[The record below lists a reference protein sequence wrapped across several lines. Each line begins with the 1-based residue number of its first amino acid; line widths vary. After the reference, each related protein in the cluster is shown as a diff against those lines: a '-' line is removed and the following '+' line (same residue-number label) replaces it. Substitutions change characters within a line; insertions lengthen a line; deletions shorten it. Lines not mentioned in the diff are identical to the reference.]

1 MLLVTGILFV
11 PALLLTHI
19 QIKKNSKMFNFLKSD
34 ILKILDV
41 TQDERDALSSHKIYN
56 SINNIDDLHI
66 FMENHIFAVWDFMS
80 ILKTLQKELTCT
92 DVPWAPKGGGTP
104 ARLLNEIVTEE
115 ESDIDIYGDYRSH
128 FEMYYQAMNEAGA
141 NTKKIE
147 SFLNNLHLGV
157 NKSLD
162 KSSSPI
168 PAVNFVKAT
177 FSMLEKAPIH
187 VVASMFTF
195 GREEVIPNM
204 FRSIINKIDNDLK
217 GRLKSFIYYLDR
229 HIGVDEDEHGPAA
242 LKMVKVLCQNDET
255 KWNEAAKAAKMT
267 MNARVVFWNEILVEL
282 KKA

>member
-1 MLLVTGILFV
+1 
-11 PALLLTHI
+11 
-19 QIKKNSKMFNFLKSD
+19 MFNFLKSD

-41 TQDERDALSSHKIYN
+41 TQDERDALFSHKIYN

-80 ILKTLQKELTCT
+80 ILKTLQKKLTCT
-92 DVPWAPKGGGTP
+92 EVPWAPKGGGTP

-115 ESDIDIYGDYRSH
+115 ESDIDNYGDYRSH

-147 SFLNNLHLGV
+147 SFLNNLHFGV
-157 NKSLD
+157 SKSLD

-177 FSMLEKAPIH
+177 FSMLENAPIH

-282 KKA
+282 KRA

>member
-1 MLLVTGILFV
+1 
-11 PALLLTHI
+11 
-19 QIKKNSKMFNFLKSD
+19 MFNFLKSD

-41 TQDERDALSSHKIYN
+41 TQDERDALFSHKIYN

-267 MNARVVFWNEILVEL
+267 MNARVVFWNEILAEL

>member
-1 MLLVTGILFV
+1 
-11 PALLLTHI
+11 
-19 QIKKNSKMFNFLKSD
+19 MFNFLKSD

-41 TQDERDALSSHKIYN
+41 TQDERDALFSHKIYN

-80 ILKTLQKELTCT
+80 ILKTLQKKLTCT
-92 DVPWAPKGGGTP
+92 DVPWTPKGGGTP

-115 ESDIDIYGDYRSH
+115 ESDIDIYGEYRSH

-147 SFLNNLHLGV
+147 SFLNNLHFGV

-162 KSSSPI
+162 KSSSPM
-168 PAVNFVKAT
+168 PAINFVKNT
-177 FSMLEKAPIH
+177 FSMLENAPIH

-255 KWNEAAKAAKMT
+255 KWDEAAKAAKMT
-267 MNARVVFWNEILVEL
+267 MRARVVFWNEILAEL
-282 KKA
+282 KRA

>member
-1 MLLVTGILFV
+1 
-11 PALLLTHI
+11 
-19 QIKKNSKMFNFLKSD
+19 MFNFLKSD

-41 TQDERDALSSHKIYN
+41 TQDERDALFSHKIYN

-80 ILKTLQKELTCT
+80 ILKTLQKKLTCT
-92 DVPWAPKGGGTP
+92 DVPWTPKGGGTP

-115 ESDIDIYGDYRSH
+115 ESDIDIYGEYRSH

-147 SFLNNLHLGV
+147 SFLNNLHFGV
-157 NKSLD
+157 NISLD
-162 KSSSPI
+162 KSSSPM
-168 PAVNFVKAT
+168 PAINFVKTT
-177 FSMLEKAPIH
+177 FSMLENAPIH

-255 KWNEAAKAAKMT
+255 KWDEAAKAAKMT
-267 MNARVVFWNEILVEL
+267 MRARVVFWNEILAEL
-282 KKA
+282 KRA

>member
-1 MLLVTGILFV
+1 
-11 PALLLTHI
+11 
-19 QIKKNSKMFNFLKSD
+19 MFNFLKSD

-41 TQDERDALSSHKIYN
+41 TQDERDALFSHKIYN

-80 ILKTLQKELTCT
+80 ILKTLQKKLTCT

-115 ESDIDIYGDYRSH
+115 ESDIDIYGEYRSH

-147 SFLNNLHLGV
+147 SFLNNLHFGV
-157 NKSLD
+157 SKSLD

-177 FSMLEKAPIH
+177 FSMLENAPIH

-267 MNARVVFWNEILVEL
+267 MRARVVFWNEILAEL
-282 KKA
+282 KRA

>member
-1 MLLVTGILFV
+1 
-11 PALLLTHI
+11 
-19 QIKKNSKMFNFLKSD
+19 MFNFLKSD

-41 TQDERDALSSHKIYN
+41 TQDERDALFSHKIYN

-80 ILKTLQKELTCT
+80 ILKTLQKKLTCT

-115 ESDIDIYGDYRSH
+115 ESDIDIYGEYRSH

-147 SFLNNLHLGV
+147 SFLNNLHFGV
-157 NKSLD
+157 SKSLD
-162 KSSSPI
+162 KSSSPL
-168 PAVNFVKAT
+168 PAINFVKTT
-177 FSMLEKAPIH
+177 FSMLENAPIH

-267 MNARVVFWNEILVEL
+267 MRARVVFWNEILAEL
-282 KKA
+282 KRA

>member
-1 MLLVTGILFV
+1 
-11 PALLLTHI
+11 
-19 QIKKNSKMFNFLKSD
+19 MFNFLKSD

-41 TQDERDALSSHKIYN
+41 TQDERDALFSHKIYN

-80 ILKTLQKELTCT
+80 ILKTLQKKLTCT

-147 SFLNNLHLGV
+147 SFLNNLHFGV
-157 NKSLD
+157 SKSLD
-162 KSSSPI
+162 KSSSPM
-168 PAVNFVKAT
+168 PAINFVKTT
-177 FSMLEKAPIH
+177 FSMLENAPIH

-267 MNARVVFWNEILVEL
+267 MRARVVFWNEILAEL
-282 KKA
+282 KRA

>member
-1 MLLVTGILFV
+1 
-11 PALLLTHI
+11 
-19 QIKKNSKMFNFLKSD
+19 MFNFLKSD

-41 TQDERDALSSHKIYN
+41 TQDERDALFSHKIYN
-56 SINNIDDLHI
+56 SINNVDDLHI

-80 ILKTLQKELTCT
+80 ILKTLQKKLTCT
-92 DVPWAPKGGGTP
+92 DVPWTPKGGGTP

-147 SFLNNLHLGV
+147 SFLNNLHFGV

-162 KSSSPI
+162 KSSSPM
-168 PAVNFVKAT
+168 PAINFVKTT
-177 FSMLEKAPIH
+177 FSMLENAPIH
-187 VVASMFTF
+187 IVASMFTF

-255 KWNEAAKAAKMT
+255 KWDEAARAAKMT
-267 MNARVVFWNEILVEL
+267 MRARVVFWNEILTEL
-282 KKA
+282 KRA

>member
-1 MLLVTGILFV
+1 
-11 PALLLTHI
+11 
-19 QIKKNSKMFNFLKSD
+19 MFNFLKSD

-41 TQDERDALSSHKIYN
+41 TQDERDALFSHKIYS
-56 SINNIDDLHI
+56 SIKNIDDLHI

-115 ESDIDIYGDYRSH
+115 ESDIDNYGDYRSH

-141 NTKKIE
+141 NTNKIE

-162 KSSSPI
+162 KSSSPM
-168 PAVNFVKAT
+168 PAVNFVKTT
-177 FSMLEKAPIH
+177 FSMLENAPIH

-204 FRSIINKIDNDLK
+204 FRSIINKIDKDLK

-242 LKMVKVLCQNDET
+242 LKMIKVLCQSDEI

-267 MNARVVFWNEILVEL
+267 MKARVVFWNEILDEL
-282 KKA
+282 KRA

>member
-1 MLLVTGILFV
+1 
-11 PALLLTHI
+11 
-19 QIKKNSKMFNFLKSD
+19 MFNFLKSD

-41 TQDERDALSSHKIYN
+41 TQDERDALFSHKIYN

-80 ILKTLQKELTCT
+80 ILKTLQKKLTCT

-115 ESDIDIYGDYRSH
+115 ESDIDIYGEYRSH

-147 SFLNNLHLGV
+147 SFLNNLHFGV

-162 KSSSPI
+162 KSSSPM
-168 PAVNFVKAT
+168 PAINFVKTT
-177 FSMLEKAPIH
+177 FSMLENAPIH

-255 KWNEAAKAAKMT
+255 KWDEAAKAAKMT
-267 MNARVVFWNEILVEL
+267 MRARVVFWNEILAEL
-282 KKA
+282 KRA

>member
-1 MLLVTGILFV
+1 
-11 PALLLTHI
+11 
-19 QIKKNSKMFNFLKSD
+19 MFNFLKSD

-41 TQDERDALSSHKIYN
+41 TQDERDALFSHKIYN

-80 ILKTLQKELTCT
+80 ILKTLQKKLTCT
-92 DVPWAPKGGGTP
+92 DVPWTPKGGGTP

-115 ESDIDIYGDYRSH
+115 ESDIDIYGEYRSH

-147 SFLNNLHLGV
+147 SFLNNLHFGV

-162 KSSSPI
+162 KSSSPM
-168 PAVNFVKAT
+168 PAINFVKTT
-177 FSMLEKAPIH
+177 FSMLENAPIH

-255 KWNEAAKAAKMT
+255 KWDEAAKAAKMT
-267 MNARVVFWNEILVEL
+267 MRARVVFWNEILAEL
-282 KKA
+282 KRA

>member
-1 MLLVTGILFV
+1 
-11 PALLLTHI
+11 
-19 QIKKNSKMFNFLKSD
+19 MFNFLKSD

-41 TQDERDALSSHKIYN
+41 TQDERDALFSHKIYN

-80 ILKTLQKELTCT
+80 ILKTLQKKLTCT

-115 ESDIDIYGDYRSH
+115 ESDIDIYGEYRSH

-141 NTKKIE
+141 STKKIE
-147 SFLNNLHLGV
+147 SFLNNLHFGV

-162 KSSSPI
+162 KSSSPM
-168 PAVNFVKAT
+168 PAINFVKTT
-177 FSMLEKAPIH
+177 FSMLENAPIH

-255 KWNEAAKAAKMT
+255 KWDEAAKAAKMT
-267 MNARVVFWNEILVEL
+267 MRARVVFWNEILAEL
-282 KKA
+282 KRA

>member
-1 MLLVTGILFV
+1 
-11 PALLLTHI
+11 
-19 QIKKNSKMFNFLKSD
+19 MFNFLKSD

-41 TQDERDALSSHKIYN
+41 TQDERDALFSHKIYN

-80 ILKTLQKELTCT
+80 ILKTLQKKLTCT

-147 SFLNNLHLGV
+147 SFLNNLHFGV
-157 NKSLD
+157 SKSLD
-162 KSSSPI
+162 KSSSPL
-168 PAVNFVKAT
+168 PAINFVKTT
-177 FSMLEKAPIH
+177 FSMLENAPIH

-217 GRLKSFIYYLDR
+217 GRLKSFIHYLDR

-255 KWNEAAKAAKMT
+255 KWNEAAKAARMT
-267 MNARVVFWNEILVEL
+267 MKARVVFWNEILVEL
-282 KKA
+282 KRA

>member
-1 MLLVTGILFV
+1 
-11 PALLLTHI
+11 
-19 QIKKNSKMFNFLKSD
+19 MFNFLKSD

-41 TQDERDALSSHKIYN
+41 TQDERDALFSHKIYN

-80 ILKTLQKELTCT
+80 ILKTLQKKLTCT
-92 DVPWAPKGGGTP
+92 DVPWTPKGGGTP

-147 SFLNNLHLGV
+147 SFLNNLHFGV

-162 KSSSPI
+162 KSSSPM
-168 PAVNFVKAT
+168 PAINFVKTT
-177 FSMLEKAPIH
+177 FSMLENAPIH

-255 KWNEAAKAAKMT
+255 KWDDAAKAAKMT
-267 MNARVVFWNEILVEL
+267 MRARVVFWNEILAEL
-282 KKA
+282 KRA

>member
-1 MLLVTGILFV
+1 
-11 PALLLTHI
+11 
-19 QIKKNSKMFNFLKSD
+19 MFNFLKSD

-41 TQDERDALSSHKIYN
+41 TQDERDALFSHKIYN
-56 SINNIDDLHI
+56 SINNVDDLHI

-80 ILKTLQKELTCT
+80 ILKTLQKKLTCT
-92 DVPWAPKGGGTP
+92 DVPWTPKGGGTP

-147 SFLNNLHLGV
+147 SFLNNLHFGV

-162 KSSSPI
+162 KSSSPM
-168 PAVNFVKAT
+168 PAINFVKTT
-177 FSMLEKAPIH
+177 FSMLENAPIH
-187 VVASMFTF
+187 IVASMFTF

-267 MNARVVFWNEILVEL
+267 MRARVVFWNEILAEL
-282 KKA
+282 KRA

>member
-1 MLLVTGILFV
+1 
-11 PALLLTHI
+11 
-19 QIKKNSKMFNFLKSD
+19 MFNFLKSD

-41 TQDERDALSSHKIYN
+41 TQDERDALFSHKIYN
-56 SINNIDDLHI
+56 SINNVDDLHI

-80 ILKTLQKELTCT
+80 ILKTLQKKLTCT

-115 ESDIDIYGDYRSH
+115 ESDIDIYGEYRSH

-147 SFLNNLHLGV
+147 SFLNNLHFGV

-162 KSSSPI
+162 KSSSPM
-168 PAVNFVKAT
+168 PAINFVKTT
-177 FSMLEKAPIH
+177 FSMLENAPIH

-255 KWNEAAKAAKMT
+255 RWDEAAKAAKMT
-267 MNARVVFWNEILVEL
+267 MRARVVFWNEILAEL
-282 KKA
+282 KRA

>member
-1 MLLVTGILFV
+1 
-11 PALLLTHI
+11 
-19 QIKKNSKMFNFLKSD
+19 MFNFLKSD

-41 TQDERDALSSHKIYN
+41 TQDERDALFSHKIYN

-147 SFLNNLHLGV
+147 SFF
-157 NKSLD
+157 
-162 KSSSPI
+162 I
-168 PAVNFVKAT
+168 FFVE
-177 FSMLEKAPIH
+177 L
-187 VVASMFTF
+187 
-195 GREEVIPNM
+195 
-204 FRSIINKIDNDLK
+204 L
-217 GRLKSFIYYLDR
+217 
-229 HIGVDEDEHGPAA
+229 A
-242 LKMVKVLCQNDET
+242 L
-255 KWNEAAKAAKMT
+255 
-267 MNARVVFWNEILVEL
+267 EILVSLGISISKISENL
-282 KKA
+282 FILIVS

>member
-1 MLLVTGILFV
+1 
-11 PALLLTHI
+11 
-19 QIKKNSKMFNFLKSD
+19 MFNFLKSD

-41 TQDERDALSSHKIYN
+41 TQDERDALFSHKIYN

-80 ILKTLQKELTCT
+80 ILKTLQKKLTCT

-115 ESDIDIYGDYRSH
+115 ESDIDIYGEYRSH

-147 SFLNNLHLGV
+147 SFLNNLHFGV

-162 KSSSPI
+162 KSSSPM
-168 PAVNFVKAT
+168 PAINFVKTT
-177 FSMLEKAPIH
+177 FSMLENAPIH
-187 VVASMFTF
+187 IVASMFTF

-255 KWNEAAKAAKMT
+255 KWDEAAKAAKMT
-267 MNARVVFWNEILVEL
+267 MRARVVFWNEILAEL
-282 KKA
+282 KRA

>member
-1 MLLVTGILFV
+1 
-11 PALLLTHI
+11 
-19 QIKKNSKMFNFLKSD
+19 MFNFLKSD

-41 TQDERDALSSHKIYN
+41 TQDERDALFSHKIYN

-80 ILKTLQKELTCT
+80 ILKTLQKKLTCT
-92 DVPWAPKGGGTP
+92 DVPWTPKGGGTP

-147 SFLNNLHLGV
+147 SFLNNLHFGV

-162 KSSSPI
+162 KSSSPM
-168 PAVNFVKAT
+168 PAINFVKNT
-177 FSMLEKAPIH
+177 FSMLENAPIH

-255 KWNEAAKAAKMT
+255 KWDEAAKAAKMT
-267 MNARVVFWNEILVEL
+267 MRARVVFWNEILAEL
-282 KKA
+282 KRA